1 MISLEEC
8 IAEMEKVYERMERYG
23 CFYCP
28 FQFECRYGDCYV
40 KDIHQYL
47 KERLEIGEKNEVN

>member
-1 MISLEEC
+1 MKSLDEC
-8 IAEMEKVYERMERYG
+8 IAEVKKVYERFEREG

-28 FQFECRYGDCYV
+28 FQIECHYGDCYV
-40 KDIHQYL
+40 EDIYQYL